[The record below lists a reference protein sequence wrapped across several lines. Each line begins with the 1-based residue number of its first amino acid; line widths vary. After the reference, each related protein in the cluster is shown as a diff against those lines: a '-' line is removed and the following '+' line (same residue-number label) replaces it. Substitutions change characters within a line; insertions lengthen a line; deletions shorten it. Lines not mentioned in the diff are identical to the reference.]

1 MKVISLIPLLK
12 YQLQITFDDGISG
25 IVDLNGLMQKGIF
38 KKLQDEA
45 LFNQVKFNQSAIFW
59 NEELEIDLLNVYLE
73 LSGKSFDQ
81 LFPKSKYASN

>member
-1 MKVISLIPLLK
+1 MKVVSILPLPNYILNVS
-12 YQLQITFDDGISG
+12 FEDGVSG
-25 IVDLNGLMQKGIF
+25 ILDLKSFVQKGVF
-38 KKLQDEA
+38 SVLQDEA

-81 LFPKSKYASN
+81 LFPKSNYTSN